1 MSEIL
6 SFLDILLSHPDKLPF
21 LIVIVVCIV
30 TFWNYGEKAI
40 KYVQNK
46 RNRWWFVYFLD
57 KMAKNGYHFSES
69 EIGLRKAFHSLYPK
83 GGTLWKVSRHLYPK
97 GETLRK
103 ASRRLHPKGGTLRI
117 EEGEPRAPLSFC
129 KGSS

>member
-57 KMAKNGYHFSES
+57 KMAKNGYHFSEP
-69 EIGLRKAFHSLYPK
+69 EIGLRKAFHSLY
-83 GGTLWKVSRHLYPK
+83 
-97 GETLRK
+97 
-103 ASRRLHPKGGTLRI
+103 PKGGTLRI

-129 KGSS
+129 KGRRLRNARSRVIAAFFL